1 MIFSVTDED
10 DGVKWSQAQAAKKL
24 TPVAH
29 WSTAATSAG
38 WQLRWSLNGMQPVR
52 PVVLVTAPIDLETGK
67 IFALQNA

>member
-10 DGVKWSQAQAAKKL
+10 DGVKWSQAQVAKKL

-29 WSTAATSAG
+29 WGTAATSVG
-38 WQLRWSLNGMQPVR
+38 WQLRWSLNGMQPIR